1 MLVQGLYN
9 YILMYYLYYSV
20 VYIIIKLL
28 WGDFIKKK
36 ERCLMQT
43 ASRREMKSRKR
54 QVLVVDDELINRQLL
69 GHILK
74 SDYDVLYAENGKE
87 ALDIINSNYKTLS
100 LVLLDLLMPEIDGY
114 ELLEIIGNDESYRK
128 IPVIVLTSEKSAE
141 VKSLQLGAVD
151 FIPKPYDMPEVIRA
165 RVKRSIALAE
175 DNMLLNAVED
185 DSLTGLYNK
194 EFFYQYAYHQDMFHP
209 ELETDF
215 IVINVNRFHLIN
227 ELYGRNIGNELL
239 RIIADSIREILRDNI
254 GVACRNE
261 SDSFNIYI
269 THQSDYQSIV
279 EQFDRNISEGLPV
292 SNISLRFGVY
302 ENCDKAITMDQRID
316 RATLVGNTLRNSYST
331 AFAVYDNELYEKEL
345 FRAKLV
351 SEVDRAL
358 EEKQFKVFYQPKYNI
373 KGDNPRLSSA
383 EALIRW
389 QHPEFG
395 LVSPGVF
402 IPLFEENGL
411 IQKLDEY
418 VWSEAAAQISRW
430 KQDYGFTL
438 PVSVNVSRVDVFNP
452 ELENKLLSI
461 VKESGIS
468 SGELML
474 EITESAY
481 TQNAS
486 IMIEIIKKLRRD
498 GFKIEMDD
506 FGSGYSSL
514 NMLSAMPV
522 DVLKLDMKFIRTV
535 CEDEKTRKMVEL
547 ILDIAKFLKVPVVA
561 EGVETEQQCN
571 LLKQL
576 GCDVVQGYFFS
587 KPVPA
592 QEFNGFIK
600 KELSN

>member
-1 MLVQGLYN
+1 
-9 YILMYYLYYSV
+9 
-20 VYIIIKLL
+20 
-28 WGDFIKKK
+28 
-36 ERCLMQT
+36 MQT
-43 ASRREMKSRKR
+43 ASRREMENRKR
-54 QVLVVDDELINRQLL
+54 QVLVVDDELINRKLL

-74 SDYDVLYAENGKE
+74 ADYDVLYAENGKE

-194 EFFYQYAYHQDMFHP
+194 EFFYQYAYQQDMFHP

-239 RIIADSIREILRDNI
+239 RIIADSIRVILRDNI

-279 EQFDRNISEGLPV
+279 EQFDRNIAECLPV

-302 ENCDKAITMDQRID
+302 ENCDKTITMDQKID

-345 FRAKLV
+345 FREKLV

-373 KGDNPRLSSA
+373 KGEKPRLSSA

-411 IQKLDEY
+411 IQKLDRY
-418 VWSEAAAQISRW
+418 VWNEAAAQISRW
-430 KQDYGFTL
+430 KRDYGLTL
-438 PVSVNVSRVDVFNP
+438 PVSVNVSKVDVFDP

-461 VKESGIS
+461 VRENGIS

-481 TQNAS
+481 TQNDS
-486 IMIEIIKKLRRD
+486 RMIEIIDNLRKD

-514 NMLSAMPV
+514 NMLSAMPI

-547 ILDIAKFLKVPVVA
+547 ILDIAEYLNVPVVA
-561 EGVETEQQCN
+561 EGVETEQQCS

-576 GCDVVQGYFFS
+576 GCDVVQGYLFS

-592 QEFNGFIK
+592 QEFNEFIK
-600 KELSN
+600 KEISD

>member
-1 MLVQGLYN
+1 
-9 YILMYYLYYSV
+9 
-20 VYIIIKLL
+20 
-28 WGDFIKKK
+28 
-36 ERCLMQT
+36 MQT

>member
-1 MLVQGLYN
+1 
-9 YILMYYLYYSV
+9 
-20 VYIIIKLL
+20 
-28 WGDFIKKK
+28 
-36 ERCLMQT
+36 MQT

-302 ENCDKAITMDQRID
+302 ENCDKTITMDQRID

-345 FRAKLV
+345 FREKLV

-486 IMIEIIKKLRRD
+486 IMIEIIKKLRCD

-514 NMLSAMPV
+514 NMLSAMPI

-547 ILDIAKFLKVPVVA
+547 ILDIAKFLNVPVVA

-587 KPVPA
+587 KPVPV